1 MPGLQDLACSLCQH
15 NGLFSLSLN
24 KYSQCMTT
32 NMKLYSKD
40 QIMLKPLVLEQCIM
54 AVVSFFIF
62 YDRLS
67 FSPSS
72 NDSET
77 KIIERALGQFP
88 DL

>member
-40 QIMLKPLVLEQCIM
+40 QIMLKPLVLEQCII
-54 AVVSFFIF
+54 AVVSF
-62 YDRLS
+62 LS
-67 FSPSS
+67 FMI
-72 NDSET
+72 DYLFLRLQMIQRL
-77 KIIERALGQFP
+77 K
-88 DL
+88 